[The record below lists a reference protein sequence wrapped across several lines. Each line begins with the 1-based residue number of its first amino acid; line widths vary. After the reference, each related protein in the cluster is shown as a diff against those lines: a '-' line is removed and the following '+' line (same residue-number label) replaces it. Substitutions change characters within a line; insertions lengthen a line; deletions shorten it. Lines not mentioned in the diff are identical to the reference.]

1 MDELDKKIINLLQA
15 DARLPLKKISDQLF
29 ISAPAISQRIK
40 HLEKSGVIESYQAH
54 IDYEQATLPIKAFVH
69 LSVNPEQKP
78 EFYEYITSVPNVL
91 SCDCVTGPFSMLIKV
106 VYSSTRLLDQFI
118 NDIQHFGRTNTQIV
132 FSTPVPDRGYQFE
145 E

>member
-1 MDELDKKIINLLQA
+1 MDELDKKIINLLQE

-78 EFYEYITSVPNVL
+78 EFYEYIASVPNVL